1 MTDSPAAL
9 AAPAIM
15 SFANVYTHRKVA
27 ENAAKGCDVCYRA
40 TSSVL
45 VADEKKVGDTLAAM
59 PNADHI

>member
-1 MTDSPAAL
+1 
-9 AAPAIM
+9 M

-45 VADEKKVGDTLAAM
+45 VADEKKVGDTLAAT